1 MVNSLAG
8 QLHAMVSERR
18 HSHAHHPV
26 EVAATSAVEHNRVQD
41 GPETVSL
48 RFPMAADRGPV
59 PRSASRR
66 PGRST
71 PRSLPPLPG
80 RHPVGAGEWRAV
92 ESPCCT
98 RDGARTIRQPPCT
111 CWRRLREW
119 VDDGRFLMAWRRLLG
134 KLDRL
139 KQINWDEAIGDG
151 SFSRAKVE
159 PVGERAERR
168 ALRSATAAR
177 ARAPRSC

>member
-1 MVNSLAG
+1 MLITLLKWPPRRRSNTTGSRTAPKPFLSDSQWLLIADLFPDPQVGAQGGRPRVRSRPCLEGILWVLASG
-8 QLHAMVSERR
+8 ARWK
-18 HSHAHHPV
+18 APV
-26 EVAATSAVEHNRVQD
+26 ARET
-41 GPETVSL
+41 GPERYPS
-48 RFPMAADRGPV
+48 
-59 PRSASRR
+59 
-66 PGRST
+66 
-71 PRSLPPLPG
+71 
-80 RHPVGAGEWRAV
+80 
-92 ESPCCT
+92 
-98 RDGARTIRQPPCT
+98 PCT

-119 VDDGRFLMAWRRLLG
+119 VDDGRFLKAWRRLLG